1 MLPIMLLLR
10 AFNIHYIPLPVSSYS
25 QVHLQSPVIF
35 MHCGTHQLPSVISG
49 MDPNCAT
56 VSVYLGET
64 ETFPRVP
71 DR

>member
-10 AFNIHYIPLPVSSYS
+10 ALNIHYIPLPVISCS

-35 MHCGTHQLPSVISG
+35 IHCGTHQLPSVISG
-49 MDPNCAT
+49 IDPNRAT
-56 VSVYLGET
+56 VSIYLGET
-64 ETFPRVP
+64 EAFPLAA